1 MPDAKAPLHLLR
13 DRRVLVLTILL
24 PLQAILFYGFAGRE
38 YVPSYQPLASFPRT
52 VDGWE
57 MVQEHP
63 LEQEVL
69 DLLKATDTLNRS
81 YRSPE
86 GHPASLYMAFFA
98 TQRAGVTPHSPKVC
112 LPGSGWL
119 PVGNRI
125 LQVEFPGEPEPVSIN
140 RYVVARGADRS
151 LVLYWYQTAHRV
163 IASEYAAKLY
173 LMLDGLRYR
182 RSDTS
187 IVRIVVP
194 ISETLEEKPAEEL
207 ALRMARTFYRAMK
220 QQLPGSG
227 SGAPGRL

>member
-1 MPDAKAPLHLLR
+1 MPDAKGLSHFFR
-13 DRRVLVLTILL
+13 DRRLLILTILL
-24 PLQAILFYGFAGRE
+24 PVQAVLFYGFAGRE
-38 YVPSYQPLASFPRT
+38 HVPSYQPLAAFPRQ
-52 VDGWE
+52 VNGWQMME
-57 MVQEHP
+57 EHP

-86 GHPASLYMAFFA
+86 GYPANLYLAFFA

-119 PVGNRI
+119 PVGNRV
-125 LQVEFPGEPEPVSIN
+125 LQVELPEETEPLSIN
-140 RYVVARGADRS
+140 RYMVARGADRS

-163 IASEYAAKLY
+163 IADEYAAKFY
-173 LMLDGLRYR
+173 LMLDGLRYQ

-194 ISETLEEKPAEEL
+194 ISETLEEKQAEDL
-207 ALRMARTFYRAMK
+207 ALRMVRAFYRTIK
-220 QQLPGSG
+220 EQLP
-227 SGAPGRL
+227 A